1 MEPERPRSAGGAGGR
16 QAGASTAATGQ
27 ALERAIETLL
37 ARRRPGA
44 TICPSEAARAVASL
58 RDEPWRPLV
67 PPARDAAARL
77 AAQGR
82 VEVTQ
87 TGRVVDLATARGP
100 VRIRATSP
108 LRPFP

>member
-1 MEPERPRSAGGAGGR
+1 MEPERPERPES
-16 QAGASTAATGQ
+16 SVLVSQ

-44 TICPSEAARAVASL
+44 TICPSEAARAVASA

-67 PPARDAAARL
+67 APARDAAARL
-77 AAQGR
+77 AVQGR
-82 VEVTQ
+82 VEITQ
-87 TGRVVDLATARGP
+87 TGEVVDMATAQGP

-108 LRPFP
+108 PQPGD